1 MKKRSS
7 NQPLRLQTQTLRT
20 LTDDAL
26 KLIAGGFKS
35 EMTCADQ
42 GCEVYRR

>member
-1 MKKRSS
+1 MKKRDAKSL
-7 NQPLRLQTQTLRT
+7 QLQTQTLRT

-26 KLIAGGFKS
+26 KLIAGGYKS

-42 GCEVYRR
+42 GCERR